1 MAIPGQDVAALQ
13 IIVQGSAFCQAS
25 WGDISQEEYK
35 EIIKVSAGEGYRI
48 LRDGGSAVD
57 AVEAAVRVLEDNEY
71 FNAGYGSTLNNDG
84 EVECN
89 AMIMDGSS
97 LNTDSFCGLIEAVI
111 SGRYFRNPVS
121 LAKKIMNDTQY
132 CALSGEGALNYA
144 IEQGFPTCGPNQLIT
159 QRQRNSQIR
168 YLGFNDYIPL
178 GLPVT
183 PTDTVSAVARDA
195 NGRLA
200 CAVSTGGIA
209 GSLKGRVSDAA
220 MVGCGGYA
228 NEHGA
233 ATTSGQGEYLM
244 KMTLAREV
252 VYMMESGMN
261 AQEAAEN
268 ALRKMQN
275 KFQQSGLG
283 GVIAIDKDGNVGK
296 ACTTD
301 YMGWASVNG
310 DRMANGLNPQMEVRT
325 LSL

>member
-1 MAIPGQDVAALQ
+1 MAE
-13 IIVQGSAFCQAS
+13 IVLWRGN
-25 WGDISQEEYK
+25 
-35 EIIKVSAGEGYRI
+35 
-48 LRDGGSAVD
+48 GGSAVD

-71 FNAGYGSTLNNDG
+71 FNAGYGSALNNDG
-84 EVECN
+84 EVECD
-89 AMIMDGSS
+89 AMIMNGSALS
-97 LNTDSFCGLIEAVI
+97 TGAVI

-121 LAKKIMNDTQY
+121 LAKKIMNDTHH

-144 IEQGFPTCGPNQLIT
+144 IEQGFPICDPNQLIT
-159 QRQRNSQIR
+159 KRARDSQIR
-168 YLGFNDYIPL
+168 YSDFVDYVRFRLGH
-178 GLPVT
+178 PVQ
-183 PTDTVSAVARDA
+183 DTVSAVARDA
-195 NGRLA
+195 NGRFA

-209 GSLKGRVSDAA
+209 GSRLKGRVSDAA
-220 MVGCGGYA
+220 IVGCGGYA

-261 AQEAAEN
+261 AQVAAEN
-268 ALRKMQN
+268 ALRKMRN
-275 KFQQSGLG
+275 RFQVSEGLG

-310 DRMANGLNPQMEVRT
+310 DRMANGLNPQMEV
-325 LSL
+325 

>member
-13 IIVQGSAFCQAS
+13 IIVQGSAFCRDLPELWS
-25 WGDISQEEYK
+25 DISEVEYM
-35 EIIKVSAGEGYRI
+35 EIIKDSAGEGHRI

-89 AMIMDGSS
+89 AMIMDGST
-97 LNTDSFCGLIEAVI
+97 LNTGAVI

-121 LAKKIMNDTQY
+121 LAKKIMNDTHH

-159 QRQRNSQIR
+159 QRQRNLQKR
-168 YLGFNDYIPL
+168 YSDFMNYVRVRL
-178 GLPVT
+178 GLPVN

-233 ATTSGQGEYLM
+233 ATTSGQGEILM

-268 ALRKMQN
+268 ALRKMRDQ
-275 KFQQSGLG
+275 FEQSGLG

-310 DRMANGLNPQMEVRT
+310 DIDTIANGLNPQMEVRT
-325 LSL
+325 L